1 MLNWLNRFRVIKA
14 LTLLGRGV
22 AYVLIGLCACHPSAF
37 CQRGN
42 PIAGTQPGALP
53 LVNVG
58 GGPME
63 SQFESM
69 DFAQIILQQQNKK
82 PSPRE
87 QERQKGLIDSGAVSA
102 LDLAAPA
109 RAVNEFNQASSMLRG
124 QQSQDAIGHLQKA
137 IAAYPKFVSAHNYLG
152 LAYLDVDDAA
162 RAKSEFETAASLDQK
177 FAGSF
182 LNLGRLALSQNN
194 YVTAGS
200 NLEKAA
206 TLLPNDPRI
215 LTALAYAQNG
225 THQYH
230 QAIETVGRVHALQHP
245 GMGNAH
251 YVAAVAAIALND
263 FPIAQSELSL
273 FLQEDPANPL
283 AASARYNL
291 DILNRN
297 QQKGSQ
303 VAGAAAQQ
311 PATSRATS
319 QPQSLANSDRL
330 KAQLAGVGDEA
341 GGANCIDCAEA
352 NTGAE
357 TVTGAASIAASD
369 IPPGPPDQWTIRKV
383 VDEVAVFF
391 GVTSGGH
398 TVTDLAIGDIT
409 VRDDRKPPEKVLQF
423 TPQSKLPMRLGL
435 LIDTSGSVQSRFS
448 FEKHA
453 AAKFLQQ
460 MLTNNSDLGF
470 VAGFADA
477 PTVTTDF
484 TGDHD
489 KLVDGVDKLIGGGGT
504 ALFDAV
510 SYACWKLA
518 AYPERE
524 RVAKVLVV
532 VTDGEDNASHT
543 SLRQVIRDEE
553 ATGVTVYTIST
564 KESGVD
570 KTEADKVLQTLA
582 ERGGGE
588 ALFPGDLSTLGKSFD
603 KLRDQIR
610 SRYLIAY
617 KPADFEPNGKY
628 RTISIVAE
636 KGGKH
641 LQVHARK
648 GYHARS
654 EASTP

>member
-1 MLNWLNRFRVIKA
+1 MVA
-14 LTLLGRGV
+14 CVVLLV
-22 AYVLIGLCACHPSAF
+22 CTSPPSAF
-37 CQRGN
+37 SQRGN
-42 PIAGTQPGALP
+42 PISGTQPGALP

-82 PSPRE
+82 PSPQE
-87 QERQKGLIDSGAVSA
+87 QERQKGLIESGALSA
-102 LDLAAPA
+102 LDLTAPA
-109 RAVNEFNQASSMLRG
+109 YAVKEFNQATSQLRG
-124 QQSQDAIGHLQKA
+124 QHSQEAIGHLQKA
-137 IAAYPKFVSAHNYLG
+137 ISAYPSFVSAHNYLG
-152 LAYLDVDDAA
+152 LAYLDLDDSA
-162 RAKSEFETAASLDQK
+162 RAQSEFETAAKLDQK
-177 FAGSF
+177 YAGSF

-194 YVTAGS
+194 YVTAGTH
-200 NLEKAA
+200 LEKAA
-206 TLLPNDPRI
+206 ALLPTDPGI

-225 THQYH
+225 NHQY
-230 QAIETVGRVHALQHP
+230 QEAIQTVGRVHALQHK

-251 YVAAVAAIALND
+251 YVAAVAAVALND
-263 FPIAQSELSL
+263 LPVAQSELEL
-273 FLQEDPANPL
+273 FLREDPANPL

-291 DILNRN
+291 DILGRN
-297 QQKGSQ
+297 QQKISQ
-303 VAGAAAQQ
+303 EPSPSAHQ
-311 PATSRATS
+311 PRTTLIASAS
-319 QPQSLANSDRL
+319 QSLANSDRL
-330 KAQLAGVGDEA
+330 KAQLAGIGDEV
-341 GGANCIDCAEA
+341 GGANCIDCVEA
-352 NTGAE
+352 NT
-357 TVTGAASIAASD
+357 VTSTASITASD

-398 TVTDLAIGDIT
+398 SITDLALTDIT
-409 VRDDRKPPEKVLQF
+409 VRDDNKPPEKVLQF
-423 TPQSKLPMRLGL
+423 VPQSKLPLRLGL
-435 LIDTSGSVQSRFS
+435 LIDTSGSVLSRFS

-453 AAKFLQQ
+453 ATKFLQE
-460 MLTNNSDLGF
+460 MLTNSSDLGF
-470 VAGFADA
+470 VAGFADV
-477 PTVTTDF
+477 PTVTQDF

-489 KLVDGVDKLIGGGGT
+489 KLRDGVNKLAGGGGT

-510 SYACWKLA
+510 PYACWKLA

-543 SLRQVIRDEE
+543 SLRQAIRDEE
-553 ATGVTVYTIST
+553 TTGVTVYTIST

-648 GYHARS
+648 RYHARID
-654 EASTP
+654 ASTP